1 MGSLQSAI
9 LGFGA
14 FRVLQKAGIAGF
26 ETFTV
31 SEIVIVQ
38 TTAVATA
45 TMPLAAGASLH
56 LEPLPSCRARPAF
69 WTGRCWLMTRMCAHH
84 QSVSCQRNCSW
95 KQKVATAGLVGIIP
109 ALSEMSPEQNPPDG
123 PITLSTAQLLAWSAA
138 LAFFG
143 VFLAVPLRSQTIIRE
158 KLR

>member
-1 MGSLQSAI
+1 MHRRRPGP
-9 LGFGA
+9 
-14 FRVLQKAGIAGF
+14 RIAC
-26 ETFTV
+26 
-31 SEIVIVQ
+31 
-38 TTAVATA
+38 
-45 TMPLAAGASLH
+45 P
-56 LEPLPSCRARPAF
+56 
-69 WTGRCWLMTRMCAHH
+69 
-84 QSVSCQRNCSW
+84 
-95 KQKVATAGLVGIIP
+95 GLVGIIP